1 MHDEC
6 IRIVLSAPRPEC
18 TSDYE
23 CPTHLA
29 CIREKCQDPC
39 QTHTC
44 GINAE
49 CTVRNH
55 RALCI
60 CLAGFVGDPFT
71 ICEERKLVTY
81 LFVENSF
88 SFVFHKSTGYTSK
101 IPNFLLAGCK
111 SDSEC
116 PLTQACISRECQNP
130 CNFEQCGVNAECS
143 VRNHRPKCTCLPGHK
158 GNPYDRCRQYECL
171 TDPECATTLTCRNE
185 KCVDPCDCA
194 LNADC
199 TAINHRGICECFP
212 DHTGDPYGRI
222 CDPSKIYSLSTKNF
236 FPIIVQF
243 E

>member
-1 MHDEC
+1 MLYH
-6 IRIVLSAPRPEC
+6 IISAPRPEC

-39 QTHTC
+39 QSHTC

-49 CTVRNH
+49 CMVRNH

-60 CLAGFVGDPFT
+60 CLEGFVGDPFT
-71 ICEERKLVTY
+71 ICEERKIQTYYKNFPFLVSK
-81 LFVENSF
+81 SF
-88 SFVFHKSTGYTSK
+88 DRSFVFIYFWFSNSSPLW
-101 IPNFLLAGCK
+101 IILAGCK

-116 PLTQACISRECQNP
+116 PQTQACISRECQNP
-130 CNFEQCGVNAECS
+130 CLFEQCGVNAECS

-171 TDPECATTLTCRNE
+171 TDPDCATTLTCRNE

-194 LNADC
+194 LNAEC
-199 TAINHRGICECFP
+199 TPVNHRGICECFP

-222 CDPSKIYSLSTKNF
+222 CDPSKNLSPF
-236 FPIIVQF
+236 IWFLV
-243 E
+243 